1 VIFADDNPAVDAP
14 QQPILSAHAALPELR
29 LGLRFKLRLNFS
41 RLKGLLSS
49 NFLSLSEGVLPWA
62 VTVGLGGFKWAWSS
76 AELRLDGVQSSWTAE
91 A

>member
-1 VIFADDNPAVDAP
+1 MEIDTAYIFLYLGLIQLCCHPTV
-14 QQPILSAHAALPELR
+14 LSLRLLFPELT
-29 LGLRFKLRLNFS
+29 FS

-49 NFLSLSEGVLPWA
+49 NFLSLSEGVLPCA

-76 AELRLDGVQSSWTAE
+76 AELRLEGLQSSWTAE